1 MLKHAPLLALLAAI
15 LFAPILLRPKQRI
28 AADANAETVVI
39 VTPHNEAIRYEFSRA
54 FEAWHFA
61 KTGRRARV
69 DWRAPGGTSEIARYV
84 ASEYFASFQEYWT
97 RRLGRRWSKVVEA
110 NFDNSKISP
119 AASAGMDSE
128 AQAARRAFLDS
139 NVGCRIDLFFGGG
152 SFDFDLQ
159 AKAGRLVDCGYVSA
173 HPELFND
180 QVIPRV
186 VSGEPYWDPKGRW
199 IGTVVSSFGICY
211 NTDVLTRLGVTRPPS
226 RWSDLGDPIYG
237 HEIAL
242 ANPTQ
247 SSSVNRAFEMVIQ
260 QQIQEALNGPASDPS
275 NPSNKMRGGAGNAA
289 QNAPALAAGWERA
302 MRLLMKIGANAR
314 YFTDASTKIALDVES
329 GEAAAGMTIDF
340 YGRFQ
345 SEAVHLPDGSS
356 RLQYVNAAGGTSLSV
371 DPIGLFRGAPHQDLA
386 RSFIDFV
393 LSPEGQKLWNWKVGA
408 PDGPQRYALRRLPI
422 LPALYA
428 PDLRQFRS
436 DPDVDPYALAKT
448 FTYHAE
454 WTGPLFRT
462 IAFIVRVMC
471 IDSHD
476 ELTAAWRELRAAGFP
491 PEALATFEDVS
502 AVSYSAASQD
512 IRQAL
517 GGDKIQ
523 EVKLARRLAD
533 RFRNQ
538 YNLAARQARN
548 SLASRGTLHP
558 ENPRPLSN
566 ADHPSP

>member
-15 LFAPILLRPKQRI
+15 LFAPILLRPKEQI
-28 AADANAETVVI
+28 PADANAETVVI

-54 FEAWHFA
+54 FEAWYFA

-69 DWRAPGGTSEIARYV
+69 DWRTPGGTSEIARYV

-97 RRLGRRWSKVVEA
+97 RRLDRPWSKAVETS
-110 NFDNSKISP
+110 FDNSRISP
-119 AASAGMDSE
+119 AASAALDSE

-139 NVGCRIDLFFGGG
+139 SVGCRIDLFFGGG
-152 SFDFDLQ
+152 SFDFEQQ

-199 IGTVVSSFGICY
+199 IGSVISSFGICY
-211 NTDVLTRLGVTRPPS
+211 NMDVLSRLGVTRPPS
-226 RWSDLGDPIYG
+226 RWSDLADPVYA

-247 SSSVNRAFEMVIQ
+247 SGSVNKAFEMVIQ
-260 QQIQEALNGPASDPS
+260 QQMQETLKGAHSDKLDKSAPSDAQALS
-275 NPSNKMRGGAGNAA
+275 
-289 QNAPALAAGWERA
+289 AGWERA

-314 YFTDASTKIALDVES
+314 YFTDASTKIALDVDS

-340 YGRFQ
+340 YGRYQ
-345 SEAVHLPDGSS
+345 SEAVRLPDGSS
-356 RLQYVNAAGGTSLSV
+356 RLQYVNAAGGTSVGV
-371 DPIGLFRGAPHQDLA
+371 DPIGLFRGAPHQDIA
-386 RSFIDFV
+386 RSFIEFV

-408 PDGPQRYALRRLPI
+408 RGGPHRYALRRLPI

-428 PDLRQFRS
+428 PELRQFRS
-436 DPDVDPYALAKT
+436 DPGVDPYALAKT
-448 FTYHAE
+448 FAYHAE
-454 WTGPLFRT
+454 WTGPLFRP

-476 ELTAAWRELRAAGFP
+476 ELTAAWGELRAARFP
-491 PEALATFEDVS
+491 PAAMATFEDVR
-502 AVSYSAASQD
+502 AVSYSAASQK

-517 GGDKIQ
+517 SGDKIQ
-523 EVKLARRLAD
+523 EVKLANELAD

-538 YNLAARQARN
+538 YNLAAKQARDSPRAQN
-548 SLASRGTLHP
+548 AAPP
-558 ENPRPLSN
+558 EIS
-566 ADHPSP
+566 PSPR